1 MLSLHGVLDVR
12 LQEQPVRLGV
22 NVLHRELEAV
32 KGSRLRHLHVL
43 QESQPEVLED
53 DPVGRGEKREHVR
66 DEVLLAF
73 RQIAPVAEIR
83 GEIDLL
89 RVPEARHRLLLK
101 RSSLSWSIG
110 SSSSRFHARRR
121 PGEERC
127 EELDPFDSRSLLSRG
142 DRTSSSRVS
151 ASTLSSSD
159 TSPFA
164 RNVCGNAPTTSI
176 SPPSRVGDDVIFSIR
191 RETCS
196 LARVSTRGWSRF
208 GAVCEFGSRG
218 GGCFLRGG
226 QISRGFRA
234 RRGHC
239 VRVLRVT
246 ER

>member
-1 MLSLHGVLDVR
+1 MGACLA
-12 LQEQPVRLGV
+12 
-22 NVLHRELEAV
+22 RELAARRWRRDGR
-32 KGSRLRHLHVL
+32 KARAS
-43 QESQPEVLED
+43 EVLKSQTSWKLR
-53 DPVGRGEKREHVR
+53 GGEK
-66 DEVLLAF
+66 
-73 RQIAPVAEIR
+73 APRNEEEDVDA
-83 GEIDLL
+83 
-89 RVPEARHRLLLK
+89 AQN
-101 RSSLSWSIG
+101 SWKI
-110 SSSSRFHARRR
+110 
-121 PGEERC
+121 
-127 EELDPFDSRSLLSRG
+127 
-142 DRTSSSRVS
+142 
-151 ASTLSSSD
+151 ASTDDGDAWRNAEASD
-159 TSPFA
+159 TFA